1 MTERQI
7 LLVKNS
13 WKLFRK
19 IDPKF
24 IGEVFYGRLFQQLP
38 SLKAMFTSDMT
49 AQYAKLVDMLSLLI
63 SRLEKP
69 EQVTEELVP
78 LAIRHVQYGVR
89 PAHYKLVGDA
99 LLWTMERGLGSDW
112 TSETAEAWL
121 SCYTMIS
128 DIMIKASEDISK
140 K

>member
-24 IGEVFYGRLFQQLP
+24 IGEVFYGRLFQLMP
-38 SLKAMFTSDMT
+38 SLKPLFTSNMT

-63 SRLEKP
+63 ARLEKP
-69 EQVTEELVP
+69 EQFTEELVP
-78 LAIRHVQYGVR
+78 LAVRHVQYGVR
-89 PAHYKLVGDA
+89 PTHYKLVGDA
-99 LLWTMERGLGSDW
+99 LLWTMERGLGPDW
-112 TSETAEAWL
+112 TPETAEAWL
-121 SCYTMIS
+121 TCYTLMS
-128 DIMIKASEDISK
+128 DIMIQASSGISK